1 MEQSEDL
8 AFAAASPGRGTERA
22 PERGGD
28 LLRRRSLG
36 AAAAVAAGAAAL
48 AIGGGLR
55 LWQRLERMEDG
66 VLSRT
71 AGVASKV
78 EELTRAS
85 ASLRDEVVAL
95 RAALAASAAEDV
107 LFLKAI
113 VLKPTLEPDLARS
126 VARLVHKYAV
136 RYNRDPNLV
145 LAIISVE
152 SDFNPNA
159 VSKVGA
165 TGLMQV
171 MPHWKKIL
179 GIEQD
184 LTDPET
190 SINYGLQVLAF
201 YEQMYKDLDLALT
214 AYNRGPGPVDV
225 ALVRGTSPEN
235 GYSAKILATYE
246 RIRRLHTAS
255 SAP

>member
-1 MEQSEDL
+1 MEQSENL
-8 AFAAASPGRGTERA
+8 ALAAAGAAPAGEQAQGRAWEPSRW
-22 PERGGD
+22 
-28 LLRRRSLG
+28 RSLG
-36 AAAAVAAGAAAL
+36 AMSAAAAL
-48 AIGGGLR
+48 AALAAGGGLR

-71 AGVASKV
+71 AAVASKV
-78 EELTRAS
+78 DELTRAN
-85 ASLRDEVVAL
+85 ASLREEVVAL
-95 RAALAASAAEDV
+95 RGTLASAAGEDV

-113 VLKPTLEPDLARS
+113 VLKPTLDPELARN
-126 VARLVHKYAV
+126 VAHLVQRYAL

-145 LAIISVE
+145 LAMIAVE

-179 GIEQD
+179 GIEKD

-201 YEQMYKDLDLALT
+201 YEQMYRDLELALT
-214 AYNRGPGPVDV
+214 AYNRGPGPVDN
-225 ALVRGTSPEN
+225 ALVRGASPEN
-235 GYSAKILATYE
+235 GYAAKILATYE
-246 RIRRLHTAS
+246 RIRRLNTRS
-255 SAP
+255 SLP